1 MSLMNEIKVRLR
13 IPSDVDAF
21 DSEVES
27 LISAAMRELKRVG
40 VSEALIAEDTLDPLA
55 KEAIALFCKS
65 RFGYDNDE
73 AQRFETAFRQT
84 VIDLL
89 NAPAQYRETTSEDGS
104 DGSE

>member
-1 MSLMNEIKVRLR
+1 MALIDDIKVRVR

-27 LISAAMRELKRVG
+27 LIAAAFRELKRVG
-40 VSEALIAEDTLDPLA
+40 VSESLLSEDNLDPLA
-55 KEAIALFCKS
+55 KEAVALFCKS

-89 NAPAQYRETTSEDGS
+89 NAPTQYRETSSEDGS
-104 DGSE
+104 